1 MKKQE
6 WYDLGGLLGL
16 VGGLIFLISGVLSL
30 AGSGSAL
37 TMGSDNSINIGA
49 NLSHVL
55 NAAVIILIGIVCMM
69 LSMRLRERKRADKG
83 VISIVL
89 LILGILFLSIPGV
102 LVLLGG
108 LFGLIGAI
116 K

>member
-1 MKKQE
+1 MRKQE
-6 WYDLGGLLGL
+6 WYDLGGILGL
-16 VGGLIFLISGVLSL
+16 VGGLIFLLYGVMSL
-30 AGSGSAL
+30 AGSGTSIFGAN
-37 TMGSDNSINIGA
+37 NSVNISA
-49 NLSHVL
+49 NLSSVIQ
-55 NAAVIILIGIVCMM
+55 AAIMMLIGIICMM
-69 LSMRLRERKRADKG
+69 FSMRLRERKRTDKG
-83 VISIVL
+83 LMSIVL

>member
-6 WYDLGGLLGL
+6 WFDLGGLLGL
-16 VGGLIFLISGVLSL
+16 VGGLIFLL
-30 AGSGSAL
+30 AGVMVLADSGNAL
-37 TMGSDNSINIGA
+37 ASSSDNSVNISA
-49 NLSHVL
+49 NLDSAIQGL
-55 NAAVIILIGIVCMM
+55 ILILIGVVCMM
-69 LSMRLRERKRADKG
+69 LSMRMRERKRSDKG
-83 VISIVL
+83 MMAIVL

>member
-6 WYDLGGLLGL
+6 WFDLGGILGL
-16 VGGLIFLISGVLSL
+16 VGGLIFLLLGIMSIAG
-30 AGSGSAL
+30 AGSGL
-37 TMGSDNSINIGA
+37 TLGFDNSMNISA
-49 NLSHVL
+49 NLSSIIQALVL
-55 NAAVIILIGIVCMM
+55 MLIGIVCMM
-69 LSMRLRERKRADKG
+69 LSMRMRERKRTDKG
-83 VISIVL
+83 MMSIVL